1 MIPKMTPFRKLQ
13 KSVTSLAAAM
23 LITTSVQAA
32 DCTYELF
39 SISGAKG
46 MSIAEYVDQ
55 LSSECELTLIISDKE
70 AERKMA
76 KTLQRTNLKNLT
88 LNEVF
93 DILLVDNNLNYT
105 LENNILKISFIETK
119 TYNIDYIIS
128 ARKSI
133 GSTDILL
140 SSAQNTNQGT
150 NGTAGTAGTTTT
162 NNGVGT
168 DLGGG
173 SQQLTQNNTS
183 GIKIESLD
191 EVKFWEELDLE
202 LQRVLNRPTDFY
214 QAEAPIVNKNAG
226 LVTVTATVRQQQRL
240 EKYLKKLQEK
250 IQYQVLIDVRM
261 MAVVLSDTSSTGIDW
276 SQIYA
281 LQNLALSIDKIDFKN
296 VAGFENGVAG
306 GSTITAASD
315 AVGATASGLPMP
327 GYSGPASMIKLSGG
341 GSINELVKF
350 LKSQGDI
357 EAISNPKVLTLN
369 NQPALIT
376 VGTEYFYKIQNS
388 TILAGS
394 SAGTSQTTQNQVV
407 NSIFAGVL
415 LDITPEIADDN
426 TITLKINPSVSQ
438 TRIKLTS
445 DEKSQQERTMPPDL
459 DRRQLASVV
468 TVKDGNSIVI
478 GGLIDKTENFQT
490 NKVPLLGDIP
500 GLGYLFKYEE
510 KKIDTTELVIV
521 IEPHIIKK
529 EDNTLSLADLGYTK
543 FNDKEVGLTQAASP
557 SKEANA
563 EQ

>member
-1 MIPKMTPFRKLQ
+1 MKNTSTFKKLQ
-13 KSVTSLAAAM
+13 KSVTSVAAA
-23 LITTSVQAA
+23 LLLSTSMHAA

-39 SISGAKG
+39 SINGAKG
-46 MSIAEYVDQ
+46 MTIADYVDQ
-55 LSSECELTLIISDKE
+55 LSNECELTLIISDKE
-70 AERKMA
+70 AEKKMA

-105 LENNILKISFIETK
+105 LQNNILKISFIETK
-119 TYNIDYIIS
+119 TYSIDYIIS

-140 SSAQNTNQGT
+140 SGSQNTGQNNIQG
-150 NGTAGTAGTTTT
+150 GGGGAADGGE
-162 NNGVGT
+162 GR

-173 SQQLTQNNTS
+173 SKQITQNNTS

-226 LVTVTATVRQQQRL
+226 LVTVTATVRQQHRL
-240 EKYLKKLQEK
+240 EKYLKQLQQK

-261 MAVVLSDTSSTGIDW
+261 MAVVLNKESSTGIDW

-281 LQNLALSIDKIDFKN
+281 LQNLAIGIDKMNLQN
-296 VAGFENGVAG
+296 VKTFQNGLLGGASITDAG
-306 GSTITAASD
+306 
-315 AVGATASGLPMP
+315 ASGFT
-327 GYSGPASMIKLSGG
+327 GPASVIKLSGV
-341 GSINELVKF
+341 SQIKELVKF
-350 LKSQGDI
+350 LKTQGDI
-357 EAISNPKVLTLN
+357 ESLSNPKVLTLN

-388 TILAGS
+388 TVLAGS
-394 SAGTSQTTQNQVV
+394 SAGTSQTTQNQIV

-415 LDITPEIADDN
+415 LDITPEISNDD

-438 TRIKLTS
+438 TRIKLS
-445 DEKSQQERTMPPDL
+445 SSEIAQQKRSMPPDL

-478 GGLIDKTENFQT
+478 GGLIDKTESLHS

-529 EDNTLSLADLGYTK
+529 ENNTISLADLGYSTL
-543 FNDKEVGLTQAASP
+543 NDEKVDLKVFGTEKAD
-557 SKEANA
+557 A
-563 EQ
+563 E

>member
-1 MIPKMTPFRKLQ
+1 MTPFKTLH
-13 KSVTSLAAAM
+13 KSVLAIGAALLLAGSLH
-23 LITTSVQAA
+23 AA

-39 SISGAKG
+39 SISGKKG
-46 MSIAEYVDQ
+46 MTIENYIDQ
-55 LSSECELTLIISDKE
+55 LTNECGLTLIINDNE
-70 AERKMA
+70 AEKKMH
-76 KTLQRTNLKNLT
+76 KLLQRTNLKNLT
-88 LNEVF
+88 LNEVL

-105 LENNILKISFIETK
+105 LENNILKISFIQTK

-140 SSAQNTNQGT
+140 SSSQNSTSGSSNTGGT
-150 NGTAGTAGTTTT
+150 NRGGQGQ
-162 NNGVGT
+162 

-173 SQQLTQNNTS
+173 SKQLTQSNSS

-226 LVTVTATVRQQQRL
+226 LVTVTATVRQQHRL
-240 EKYLKKLQEK
+240 EKYLKQLQKK

-261 MAVVLSDTSSTGIDW
+261 YAVQLNDDKSTGIDW

-281 LQNLALSIDKIDFKN
+281 LQNLNVHLDKLNAVN
-296 VAGFENGVAG
+296 VNTFDGATGTILTG
-306 GSTITAASD
+306 GS
-315 AVGATASGLPMP
+315 G
-327 GYSGPASMIKLSGG
+327 GYTGPASLLKISGG
-341 GSINELVKF
+341 NTINEVVKF
-350 LKSQGDI
+350 LHTQGKIDS
-357 EAISNPKVLTLN
+357 ISNPKVLTLN

-376 VGTEYFYKIQNS
+376 VGTEYFYKINNS
-388 TILAGS
+388 TTLAGS
-394 SAGTSQTTQNQVV
+394 SAGTSTTTQDQTV

-415 LDITPEIADDN
+415 LDITPEISNDN
-426 TITLKINPSVSQ
+426 TITLKINPSVSK
-438 TRIKLTS
+438 TRITLSS
-445 DEKSQQERTMPPDL
+445 DEAAQQKRSMPPDL

-478 GGLIDKTENFQT
+478 GGLIDKQLQNTT

-500 GLGYLFKYEE
+500 GLGYLFKYTE
-510 KKIDTTELVIV
+510 KQLQTTELVIV

-529 EDNTLSLADLGYTK
+529 ENNTLSLSDLGYNK
-543 FNDKEVGLTQAASP
+543 LDDKQVGLDNNKTTAGAD
-557 SKEANA
+557 A

>member
-1 MIPKMTPFRKLQ
+1 MIPFHKIN
-13 KSVTSLAAAM
+13 KSLTSVAAAV
-23 LITTSVQAA
+23 LLASSVQAA

-46 MSIAEYVDQ
+46 MTISKYIDQ
-55 LSSECELTLIISDKE
+55 LSDECELTLIISDNE
-70 AERKMA
+70 AEKKMS
-76 KTLQRTNLKNLT
+76 KRLQRTNLKNLT
-88 LNEVF
+88 LNEVL

-140 SSAQNTNQGT
+140 SSSQATGSQSGSSTSGS
-150 NGTAGTAGTTTT
+150 GGSRSGGSSGGSG
-162 NNGVGT
+162 GVGT
-168 DLGGG
+168 DLGYG
-173 SQQLTQNNTS
+173 SKQITKNNTS

-226 LVTVTATVRQQQRL
+226 LVTVTATVRQQHRL
-240 EKYLKKLQEK
+240 EKYLTELQKK

-261 MAVVLSDTSSTGIDW
+261 MAVTLSDLKSNGIDW

-281 LQNLALSIDKIDFKN
+281 LQNLNVSIDKLEALN
-296 VAGFENGVAG
+296 VNTFDTTGQILTG
-306 GSTITAASD
+306 GT
-315 AVGATASGLPMP
+315 G
-327 GYSGPASMIKLSGG
+327 GYTGPASLLRIYGG
-341 GSINELVKF
+341 NTINELVKF
-350 LKSQGDI
+350 LETQGDVQ
-357 EAISNPKVLTLN
+357 AISNPKVLTLN

-376 VGTEYFYKIQNS
+376 VGTEYFYKIQQS
-388 TILAGS
+388 SILAGS
-394 SAGTSQTTQNQVV
+394 SSGTSQTTQNDVV

-415 LDITPEIADDN
+415 LDITPEISNDN

-438 TRIKLTS
+438 TRIKLNS
-445 DEKSQQERTMPPDL
+445 DETEQQKRTMPPDL

-478 GGLIDKTENFQT
+478 GGLIDKSESMHT

-510 KKIDTTELVIV
+510 KGIDTTELVIV

-529 EDNTLSLADLGYTK
+529 ENNTISLSDLGYTK
-543 FNDKEVGLTQAASP
+543 FTDKEVGLDTNTTTAD
-557 SKEANA
+557 EANA
-563 EQ
+563 E

>member
-1 MIPKMTPFRKLQ
+1 MTNKMNPMKTFH
-13 KSVTSLAAAM
+13 KSVMSATAALLLAGSL
-23 LITTSVQAA
+23 QAA

-39 SISGAKG
+39 NISGAKG
-46 MSIAEYVDQ
+46 MTISEYVDQ
-55 LSSECELTLIISDKE
+55 LANECELTLIISDKE
-70 AERKMA
+70 AEKKMNKA
-76 KTLQRTNLKNLT
+76 LQRTNLKNLT

-140 SSAQNTNQGT
+140 SSSQNQGGLQQGGAQGGG
-150 NGTAGTAGTTTT
+150 NMGQGTG
-162 NNGVGT
+162 GVGQ
-168 DLGGG
+168 DLGNG
-173 SQQLTQNNTS
+173 SMQLTQNNTS

-226 LVTVTATVRQQQRL
+226 LVTVTATVRQQKRL
-240 EKYLKKLQEK
+240 EKYLKQLQKK

-261 MAVVLSDTSSTGIDW
+261 MAVVLNKSSSTGIDW

-281 LQNLALSIDKIDFKN
+281 LQNFRVSMDKIDFKN
-296 VAGFENGVAG
+296 VAGFENNLLD
-306 GSTITAASD
+306 SSSITAAADS
-315 AVGATASGLPMP
+315 VGATANSVPMP
-327 GYSGPASMIKLSGG
+327 GYSGPASLIKISGG

-350 LKSQGDI
+350 LKTQGDI

-388 TILAGS
+388 TVLAGS
-394 SAGTSQTTQNQVV
+394 SAGTSQTTQNELV

-415 LDITPEIADDN
+415 LDITPEISNDD

-438 TRIKLTS
+438 TRIKLS
-445 DEKSQQERTMPPDL
+445 SSELAQQQRSMPPDL

-468 TVKDGNSIVI
+468 TVKDGNKIVI
-478 GGLIDKTENFQT
+478 GGLIDKRDTFKT

-510 KKIDTTELVIV
+510 KVTDTTELVIV

-529 EDNTLSLADLGYTK
+529 ENNTLSLADLGYETL
-543 FNDKEVGLTQAASP
+543 NDTTLGLETNATTV
-557 SKEANA
+557 EADA
-563 EQ
+563 K

>member
-1 MIPKMTPFRKLQ
+1 MMNNMTPLKRFQ
-13 KSVTSLAAAM
+13 KSVTSIAAAV
-23 LITTSVQAA
+23 LLTTSLQAA

-39 SISGAKG
+39 SISGKKG
-46 MSIAEYVDQ
+46 MTISEYIEQ
-55 LSSECELTLIISDKE
+55 LTNECDLTLIVSDNE
-70 AERKMA
+70 AEKKMA
-76 KTLQRTNLKNLT
+76 KSLQRTNLKNLT
-88 LNEVF
+88 LGEVL

-119 TYNIDYIIS
+119 TYSIDYIIS

-140 SSAQNTNQGT
+140 SSSQ
-150 NGTAGTAGTTTT
+150 TT
-162 NNGVGT
+162 NNTTAEGGGSSSGQGA

-173 SQQLTQNNTS
+173 STQITQNNTS

-240 EKYLKKLQEK
+240 EKYLKELQKK

-261 MAVVLSDTSSTGIDW
+261 MAVTLSNSKSTGIDW
-276 SQIYA
+276 QQIYA
-281 LQNLALSIDKIDFKN
+281 LQNLNVHIDSLDARN
-296 VAGFENGVAG
+296 VSTFDAAGNILTGGAG
-306 GSTITAASD
+306 
-315 AVGATASGLPMP
+315 
-327 GYSGPASMIKLSGG
+327 GYSGPASLLKISGG
-341 GSINELVKF
+341 NTINELVKF
-350 LKSQGDI
+350 LATQGDVH
-357 EAISNPKVLTLN
+357 AISNPKVLTLN

-394 SAGTSQTTQNQVV
+394 SAGTSTTTQNEEV

-415 LDITPEIADDN
+415 LDITPEIANDN
-426 TITLKINPSVSQ
+426 TITLKINPSISQ
-438 TRIKLTS
+438 TRIKLSS
-445 DEKSQQERTMPPDL
+445 DELEQQKRTMPPDL

-478 GGLIDKTENFQT
+478 GGLIDKSENYKN
-490 NKVPLLGDIP
+490 NKIPLLGDIP

-510 KKIDTTELVIV
+510 KTLDTTELVIV
-521 IEPHIIKK
+521 IQPHIIKK
-529 EDNTLSLADLGYTK
+529 EKNTLSLADLGYTEYK
-543 FNDKEVGLTQAASP
+543 DSDVGLDTNNTAE
-557 SKEANA
+557 EANA
-563 EQ
+563 E

>member
-1 MIPKMTPFRKLQ
+1 MKNMTPFHKIN
-13 KSVTSLAAAM
+13 KSLTSVAAAVLLAA
-23 LITTSVQAA
+23 SVQAA

-46 MSIAEYVDQ
+46 MTISKYVDQ
-55 LSSECELTLIISDKE
+55 LSNECELTLIISDNE
-70 AERKMA
+70 AEKKMS
-76 KTLQRTNLKNLT
+76 KRLQRTNLKNLT
-88 LNEVF
+88 LNEVL

-105 LENNILKISFIETK
+105 LENNILKISFIETQ

-140 SSAQNTNQGT
+140 SSSQATGGSNSQSGGSGGGGGQ
-150 NGTAGTAGTTTT
+150 
-162 NNGVGT
+162 GT

-173 SQQLTQNNTS
+173 SMQFTQNNTS

-240 EKYLKKLQEK
+240 EKYLKELQKK

-261 MAVVLSDTSSTGIDW
+261 MAVTLNDSSSTGIDW

-281 LQNLALSIDKIDFKN
+281 LQNLSFHVDKLDALN
-296 VAGFENGVAG
+296 VSTFDTTGNILTGGAG
-306 GSTITAASD
+306 
-315 AVGATASGLPMP
+315 
-327 GYSGPASMIKLSGG
+327 GYSGPASLLKLTGG
-341 GSINELVKF
+341 NTITELVKF
-350 LKSQGDI
+350 LKTQGDVD
-357 EAISNPKVLTLN
+357 AISNPKVLTLN

-376 VGTEYFYKIQNS
+376 VGTEYFYKIQQS
-388 TILAGS
+388 QILAGS
-394 SAGTSQTTQNQVV
+394 SAGTSQTTQNEEV

-415 LDITPEIADDN
+415 LDITPEIANDN

-438 TRIKLTS
+438 TRIKLSS
-445 DEKSQQERTMPPDL
+445 DEIEQQKRSMPPDL

-468 TVKDGNSIVI
+468 TVKDGNSIII
-478 GGLIDKTENFQT
+478 GGLIDKSESMHT
-490 NKVPLLGDIP
+490 NRVPLLGDIP

-510 KKIDTTELVIV
+510 KAIDTTELVIV

-529 EDNTLSLADLGYTK
+529 ENNTLSLSDLGYTK
-543 FNDKEVGLTQAASP
+543 FTDSDAGLKPKETAA
-557 SKEANA
+557 EANA
-563 EQ
+563 E